1 MADEAKPTNTGTSD
15 SLEAPKRKRR
25 VLRPAA
31 EVATLRE
38 KSEQAQAKS
47 SQPHRLSR
55 PGRVAGSPFRLLG
68 RIFRP
73 LGRFRLFRAIGY
85 VLFPPYF
92 RNSWH
97 ELKQVSWPDRLQ
109 TRRLVF
115 AVIIFSLTFGT
126 IVAGVDWGLDRAFR
140 ALVLD
145 N

>member
-1 MADEAKPTNTGTSD
+1 MADEAKPTKTSTSD
-15 SLEAPKRKRR
+15 STETPKRKRR

-31 EVATLRE
+31 EVATFRE

-47 SQPHRLSR
+47 NQPRRLSR
-55 PGRVAGSPFRLLG
+55 TGRAAGTPFRFIG
-68 RIFRP
+68 RAFRP

-92 RNSWH
+92 RNSWR
-97 ELKQVSWPDRLQ
+97 ELRLVSWPDRRQ

-115 AVIIFSLTFGT
+115 AVIVFSLTFGT
-126 IVAGVDWGLDRAFR
+126 IVAGVDWGLDKAFR
-140 ALVLD
+140 ALILD